1 MRESLMLK
9 LFNTFGKKTETFKPV
24 NPKAVS
30 VFTCGPSVYQRAHI
44 GNMRTFLF
52 EDALVRYLEYLGYNV
67 KRGMNITDVEDKA
80 ISQAIKEKI
89 SLKKMTDRNIKQF
102 VTEMKMLGMKAP
114 DYLPRAS
121 DHVDRAAD
129 IIQALLDKGIAYR
142 YRENIYFDPL
152 KFRGFGK
159 LFGLDM
165 SKWPKK
171 KIRFHKDTYP
181 GIQWNLGDFIL
192 WHGYVEGDRFYW
204 DTKIGRGRP
213 SWNVQDPSMI
223 VDYFDETLSI
233 YCGGIDNLYRHH
245 DYLLA
250 ILESVRPFRMARY
263 WLHGR
268 HLFVDGRK
276 MSKSKGSIIYTED
289 LLKRGYSAAEVRFFL
304 IYGHYRSTLNYSDLR
319 MKSSARRL
327 SDFRKAVGVI
337 RKQAGNS
344 ASVQSS
350 LSESLKKMFGGGMDL
365 DLDVRTAFDSIHK
378 IIAGINPAE
387 LKPAEAA
394 GIIRTLQEIDTV
406 LRVII

>member
-1 MRESLMLK
+1 MLK
-9 LFNTFGKKTETFKPV
+9 LYNTFGKKTETFKPV
-24 NPKAVS
+24 NPEVVS
-30 VFTCGPSVYQRAHI
+30 IFTCGPSVYQRAHI

-52 EDALVRYLEYLGYNV
+52 EDVLVRYLEYLGYNV

-80 ISQAIKEKI
+80 ISQAIKERI
-89 SLKKMTDRNIKQF
+89 SLKKMTDRNIRQF
-102 VTEMKMLGMKAP
+102 VAEMKVLGMKPP

-121 DHVDRAAD
+121 DHVERAAD
-129 IIQALLDKGIAYR
+129 IIQVLLDKGVAYR
-142 YRENIYFDPL
+142 YGGNIYFDPL

-165 SKWPKK
+165 SQWPKK
-171 KIRFHKDTYP
+171 KVRYHKDTYP

-192 WHGYVEGDRFYW
+192 WHGYQEGDRFYW

-268 HLFVDGRK
+268 HLFVDGKK
-276 MSKSKGSIIYTED
+276 MSKSKGSLVYTED
-289 LLKRGYSAAEVRFFL
+289 LLKRGYSAADVRFFL
-304 IYGHYRSTLNYSDLR
+304 IYGRYGSALNFSEAR
-319 MKSSARRL
+319 MKAASYKLA
-327 SDFRKAVGVI
+327 DFRKNVAII
-337 RKQAGNS
+337 RKKAGS
-344 ASVQSS
+344 FAAVYSRAAEMV
-350 LSESLKKMFGGGMDL
+350 KKVFGEGMNA
-365 DLDVRTAFDSIHK
+365 DLDVKKSFDGIGK
-378 IIAGINPAE
+378 IVCGINVAE

-394 GIIRTLQEIDTV
+394 GIIKALREVDTV
-406 LRVII
+406 LKVIF